1 MYEEIQRW
9 EELHDAAVEGD
20 DQTVSYLTML
30 EDEYDRRTES
40 ELTSGDALAE
50 EFEKFL
56 REQQDGDDK

>member
-20 DQTVSYLTML
+20 DQTVGYLTML

-40 ELTSGDALAE
+40 ELPSADALAE

-56 REQQDGDDK
+56 REQQDGEDK